1 MPRGG
6 GMRMMVVAGA
16 VGGLVWGALQAAGWA
31 DEPVPQ
37 QPTEPSRPRAES
49 FSGLDSNGDGVIDP
63 REARESTV
71 LQGRFG
77 DADANRDGSIDRSE
91 FAAYELLRED
101 DGQEARP
108 PSQQRP
114 AAPPERAPTE
124 GSTRNGPATD
134 YFGALDRDGNG
145 QLSRKEARSSRTLEG
160 NFGAAD
166 QDNSGGITRSEF
178 SAFEQGATSSAS
190 NGTAGAITPSG
201 SSRFQELD
209 KNGDG
214 VISYGEA
221 ADDPRLREQFSDADT
236 DLNGQLD
243 RAEFAAFVLDQNV
256 KPPEM
261 PGHQGRP
268 IFEEPA
274 PEQ

>member
-1 MPRGG
+1 
-6 GMRMMVVAGA
+6 MRRDGAVRMLVVAGA
-16 VGGLVWGALQAAGWA
+16 VGGLIWTALEAVGWA
-31 DEPVPQ
+31 EEPMQEQPGESSRVP
-37 QPTEPSRPRAES
+37 AES
-49 FSGLDSNGDGVIDP
+49 FSGLDSNRDGVLDP
-63 REARESTV
+63 REARESMV

-91 FAAYELLRED
+91 FAAYELLRQD
-101 DGQEARP
+101 GGQEATP
-108 PSQQRP
+108 PSREPP
-114 AAPPERAPTE
+114 AAPRERPPTE
-124 GSTRNGPATD
+124 GSTPNRPATD

-145 QLSRKEARSSRTLEG
+145 QLNRKEARSSRALEG
-160 NFGAAD
+160 SFGAAD
-166 QDNSGGITRSEF
+166 RDNSGGITRSEF
-178 SAFEQGATSSAS
+178 SAFEQGANPSAA

-209 KNGDG
+209 QNGDG

-221 ADDPRLREQFSDADT
+221 ANDPRLREQFSDADT